1 MSYHKSEGSTKRLL
15 SNYEMFLGII
25 TLAYVLPGFIL
36 GIYLWR
42 LIPPENFRNGVI
54 AIEAVLMLFG
64 LIALHCFIKN
74 RKAFIMKNRFCKEVP
89 AHPLEQSASHIGPG
103 HLNSSDIS
111 DASLENSGLEKE
123 VIALKN
129 TLRDMREENAK
140 ISKSLAEK
148 EKELLSVD
156 GKLTEWMLKCQQ
168 VEEERNKIKT
178 LHEEKLQQKDRF
190 LMECPQAMTEQHR
203 IPAPPLNGDALW
215 EDEHEQEEKNELL
228 EKKFE
233 SEHLPSPNLVWDNA
247 VKKATVTSLLHIDLQ
262 DQLKK
267 YIQTAV
273 KIGHEGVLGGHG
285 SKLLDLSFETFAVDL
300 RRLYDQF
307 RWETTDVIFIYSPQ
321 EERLLFINDE
331 VRNLLGWPA
340 EKVIQNFHSLLV
352 QGANYW
358 HTLLSSLAYSEVRQ
372 LEIVLK
378 TREEKNLHVQA
389 ALGVVPSGAY
399 QDFVLGLF
407 SLPKLDP

>member
-1 MSYHKSEGSTKRLL
+1 MPYHKSEGSAKRWL

-54 AIEAVLMLFG
+54 AIEVLLMLFG

-74 RKAFIMKNRFCKEVP
+74 RKAFFMKNRFCEEP
-89 AHPLEQSASHIGPG
+89 SG
-103 HLNSSDIS
+103 NSSEQLMGRAGPIYINS
-111 DASLENSGLEKE
+111 SQTTDASLENSDLEKE
-123 VIALKN
+123 ITILKN
-129 TLRDMREENAK
+129 TLRDVRDENAK
-140 ISKSLAEK
+140 ISKSLMEK

-168 VEEERNKIKT
+168 VEEDRNKIKT
-178 LHEEKLQQKDRF
+178 LHEEKLRQKDLF
-190 LMECPQAMTEQHR
+190 LTECQQAMPEQNR
-203 IPAPPLNGDALW
+203 ISPSFPNGDALW
-215 EDEHEQEEKNELL
+215 EDELQLEAKNESLVKNL
-228 EKKFE
+228 ENE
-233 SEHLPSPNLVWDNA
+233 NLSSPNLAWDNA
-247 VKKATVTSLLHIDLQ
+247 GKKATVTSLLHIDLQ

-267 YIQTAV
+267 YIDTAV

-285 SKLLDLSFETFAVDL
+285 SKLLDFSFETFAVDL

-331 VRNLLGWPA
+331 VRNLLGWSA
-340 EKVIQNFHSLLV
+340 DKVIQNFHSFLV
-352 QGANYW
+352 QGASYW
-358 HTLLSSLAYSEVRQ
+358 HTLLSSLAYSEIRQ

-378 TREEKNLHVQA
+378 TREEKNLHVQT
-389 ALGVVPSGAY
+389 ALRVIPSGAY
-399 QDFVLGLF
+399 QDFVLGIF
-407 SLPKLDP
+407 SLPKLDA